1 MLATFVIGLREGLEA
16 ALIVGI
22 IAAFLA
28 QDGKSRALRLMWT
41 GVALAVLLWLGI
53 GITLAVL
60 SGSLPHRRQ
69 EMLETVTGWSRWSAI
84 RCTWARRSARAC
96 AAVACPAARAS
107 AAATAGAGNGSSRS
121 SRSSRQARIRCA
133 SHFVGDL
140 HRGG

>member
-1 MLATFVIGLREGLEA
+1 VLATFVIGLREGLEA

-41 GVALAVLLWLGI
+41 GVALAVLLCLGI

-69 EMLETVTGWSRWSAI
+69 EMLETVIGLV
-84 RCTWARRSARAC
+84 
-96 AAVACPAARAS
+96 AVAMVTWMVLWMRQHSKDLRKELGRAAG
-107 AAATAGAGNGSSRS
+107 GA
-121 SRSSRQARIRCA
+121 
-133 SHFVGDL
+133 L
-140 HRGG
+140 E